1 MGANITTHSQTK
13 IRDLAIGTLSS
24 KRQVSMK
31 SFPPWIRELCSRG
44 GGKSVGARRD
54 GGLQGIRAPK
64 EKKKNKTGT
73 HINLQRLW
81 QQAQGLCSSSSYGVL
96 ELKEVD
102 SAPIFNHEDITECY
116 LKLKSSFLQ
125 GSLSGKQTTL
135 VLELHSQYMVNTKQ
149 TQQHLWRFLVL

>member
-64 EKKKNKTGT
+64 EKKKTKLA
-73 HINLQRLW
+73 HI
-81 QQAQGLCSSSSYGVL
+81 
-96 ELKEVD
+96 
-102 SAPIFNHEDITECY
+102 
-116 LKLKSSFLQ
+116 
-125 GSLSGKQTTL
+125 
-135 VLELHSQYMVNTKQ
+135 
-149 TQQHLWRFLVL
+149 